1 MTLNDFAYKSVTR
14 QFWEKRL
21 QLLDVNATHG
31 LRKQEI
37 AFAHYLVIWKI
48 RQIVFN
54 VKGF

>member
-1 MTLNDFAYKSVTR
+1 MPPFTRLEAGKVMTLNDFAYKSVTR

-37 AFAHYLVIWKI
+37 AFARYLVI
-48 RQIVFN
+48 
-54 VKGF
+54 